1 MMQRALANVSLK
13 CAARHTVCAVASP
26 PIAVQTM
33 RSAAAAAA
41 CQTYRSASASTPS
54 VLVRSFAS
62 KSFAKKPTK
71 LVGADLDRQVATL
84 SGWSKTDKELS
95 KDRKEM
101 LAKNYTFEDFNTAFA
116 VMTRVAL
123 LAEKMNHHPTW
134 SNVYNRLE
142 VKLETHDVSG
152 ISDWV
157 SFGYAHAEKPFGSSH
172 ELTDRCLV
180 LSFSLGHLHGSAH

>member
-1 MMQRALANVSLK
+1 MQRVLAASTVK
-13 CAARHTVCAVASP
+13 CAARHTARVITAPSVAL
-26 PIAVQTM
+26 QTM
-33 RSAAAAAA
+33 RSASAAAAAA
-41 CQTYRSASASTPS
+41 ARQTSRIASSAVLPS
-54 VLVRSFAS
+54 FHARSFAS

-84 SGWSKTDKELS
+84 TGWTKTDKELS

-101 LAKNYTFEDFNTAFA
+101 LAKSYVFEDFNTAFA

-134 SNVYNRLE
+134 SNVYNKLE

-157 SFGYAHAEKPFGSSH
+157 RPAHS
-172 ELTDRCLV
+172 
-180 LSFSLGHLHGSAH
+180 